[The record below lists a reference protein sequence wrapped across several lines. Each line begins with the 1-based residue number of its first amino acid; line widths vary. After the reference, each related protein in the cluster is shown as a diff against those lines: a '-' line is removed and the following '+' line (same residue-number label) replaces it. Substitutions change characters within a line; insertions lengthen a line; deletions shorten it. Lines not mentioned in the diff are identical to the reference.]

1 MKKPM
6 GKSIFAAIAMGL
18 LSISYASADT
28 VNQSV
33 STNHSEVVSN
43 SKHGTP
49 KINNASAIIQKP
61 RAQLV
66 GWPLMTQDSA
76 RNFKGVV
83 EATKKLPYEAEV
95 PSYIP
100 HGYQLYT
107 ARHDRNDVLEVVYHK
122 KGAPIYQDGKK
133 FITNVMA
140 YRMGYSVDTVRD
152 TAYIPAA
159 YGDFEWS
166 EQSTSG
172 VVYYTGNPET
182 HMVRSIAWAQNDMA
196 YSLFFLDPVKAADAE
211 FYKEH
216 IVPVKTIDSSRY
228 ELLGNYPVTK
238 TSAKTLKL
246 GHNFKNV
253 EPRIDGLQWRF
264 HDWPIENTQKAHT
277 FKGNL
282 REAAQKLPYEIKA
295 PSYIPYGYEI
305 YTVRQDKNDV
315 LEVVYFI
322 KNSQTYRVGKRNSGS
337 IFVYRMGYSVND
349 VKDVPYVPTEYKDF
363 EWSEQS
369 ESGEVFYTG
378 DPAAQLIRSIT
389 WTKDGMAYSLL
400 FLESVKSVDAEFYK
414 EHVAPV
420 KNR

>member
-1 MKKPM
+1 MKKTI
-6 GKSIFAAIAMGL
+6 GKSIFAAIAIGL

-28 VNQSV
+28 VDQPV
-33 STNHSEVVSN
+33 STNHSEAASN
-43 SKHGTP
+43 SKNVTH

-83 EATKKLPYEAEV
+83 EAAAKLPYEAEA

-100 HGYQLYT
+100 FGYQLYT
-107 ARHDRNDVLEVVYHK
+107 ARHDRNDVLEVVYYK
-122 KGAPIYQDGKK
+122 RNAPIYQAGKK

-140 YRMGYSVDTVRD
+140 YRMGYSLDTVRD
-152 TAYIPAA
+152 TAYIPAE
-159 YGDFEWS
+159 YKDYEWS
-166 EQSTSG
+166 EQGESG
-172 VVYYTGNPET
+172 KVYYTGDPGKQLI
-182 HMVRSIAWAQNDMA
+182 RSITWTEAGMA
-196 YSLFFLDPVKAADAE
+196 YSLFFLEPVKAADAE

-228 ELLGNYPVTK
+228 ELLGNYPITK
-238 TSAKTLKL
+238 IPAKTLKL

-253 EPRIDGLQWRF
+253 EPRMDGLQWRF

-282 REAAQKLPYEIKA
+282 KEAAKKLPYEVKA

-305 YTVRQDKNDV
+305 YTVRQEKNDV

-349 VKDVPYVPTEYKDF
+349 VKDVPYVPGEYKDF
-363 EWSEQS
+363 EWSEQG
-369 ESGEVFYTG
+369 ETGEVFYTG

-400 FLESVKSVDAEFYK
+400 FLEPVKAVDAEFYK
-414 EHVAPV
+414 EHVEPV
-420 KNR
+420 KI